1 MFAVDINEALGKKL
15 EQDCSLEYG
24 RKNIKFL
31 KCDVTNHQLLKGRF
45 WYNLLLTRQL
55 IDAIKTEL

>member
-15 EQDCSLEYG
+15 EQDYSLEYG